1 MNRAGMLRLAV
12 YLKDAMLLAM
22 ENYAFDLLMGG
33 NESRPMKR
41 AIGRSRK
48 YLYQRAAARTERH
61 HCARAVRGLAKADRG
76 DLQSHQRSGHQR
88 ARQRMRKGKKS
99 RAVTIAGRDRTKGDQ
114 LAAGFE

>member
-41 AIGRSRK
+41 AIRRSRK
-48 YLYQRAAARTERH
+48 
-61 HCARAVRGLAKADRG
+61 
-76 DLQSHQRSGHQR
+76 
-88 ARQRMRKGKKS
+88 
-99 RAVTIAGRDRTKGDQ
+99 
-114 LAAGFE
+114 